1 MKPGSEKVK
10 PLSESSL
17 ASVDETLPVQLF
29 GGPSRL
35 VPVLLCSLVEVQ
47 MAWEEAEDDLVKLS
61 NRPFWL
67 VCFVFPS
74 GPFWSSIRPYNSAR
88 CVYNTY

>member
-10 PLSESSL
+10 PLSQSSS
-17 ASVDETLPVQLF
+17 ASLDETLPVQL
-29 GGPSRL
+29 L
-35 VPVLLCSLVEVQ
+35 VPVLLCSLVEVE
-47 MAWEEAEDDLVKLS
+47 MAWEEAEDALVKLS

>member
-10 PLSESSL
+10 PLSESSS
-17 ASVDETLPVQLF
+17 ASLDETLPVQL
-29 GGPSRL
+29 L
-35 VPVLLCSLVEVQ
+35 VPVLLCSLVELE
-47 MAWEEAEDDLVKLS
+47 MAWEEAEDALVKLS

>member
-10 PLSESSL
+10 PLSESSS
-17 ASVDETLPVQLF
+17 ASLDETLPVQL
-29 GGPSRL
+29 L
-35 VPVLLCSLVEVQ
+35 VPVLLCSLVEVE
-47 MAWEEAEDDLVKLS
+47 MAWEEAEDALVKLS

>member
-10 PLSESSL
+10 PLSESSS
-17 ASVDETLPVQLF
+17 ASLDETLPVQLF

-35 VPVLLCSLVEVQ
+35 VPVLLCSLVEVE

-61 NRPFWL
+61 NRVFWL
-67 VCFVFPS
+67 VCFVFPF

>member
-10 PLSESSL
+10 PLSESSS
-17 ASVDETLPVQLF
+17 ASLDETLPVQ
-29 GGPSRL
+29 RL
-35 VPVLLCSLVEVQ
+35 VPVLLCSLVEVE
-47 MAWEEAEDDLVKLS
+47 MAWEEAEDALVKLS

-74 GPFWSSIRPYNSAR
+74 GPFWSSIRPYNSAQ